1 MTWVVWRQQRSIVVA
16 FFAAAVVFAIW
27 LIVSGQH
34 EQSLWSQFL
43 AAPCKGGVST
53 NNGSNDSCNALY
65 SSIANGAHL
74 DDATTIVG
82 TIFAPLLGLILGVNA
97 VARELEQKT
106 NRLAW
111 TQSGTRSKWLASK
124 YLTSVATI
132 VVISVP
138 LCLVLS
144 WWVRASHDG
153 ARITPKVFPVSGFVE
168 IGYGVLCFV
177 LTVAVG
183 LVIRRAGW
191 TLAVCIIL
199 FAGLFFSFADRV
211 RQHLV
216 TPSVTTLQSEQIEVG
231 SGSGFYASGGAPANS
246 WFFYQGFESV
256 TTKGVPS
263 LAFLGKSNNAMQ
275 GCESKKV
282 SGNYVSGNYCL
293 HRLHL
298 RNVEVYIADSQFWK
312 LQLLEGGFYVGLAA
326 LLAGLS
332 FVEIRSARA

>member
-16 FFAAAVVFAIW
+16 FFSAAVVFAIW
-27 LIVSGQH
+27 LIATGQH

-43 AAPCKGGVST
+43 AAPCKGSLGSS
-53 NNGSNDSCNALY
+53 NGDINSCGALQAA
-65 SSIANGAHL
+65 IANGAHL
-74 DDATTIVG
+74 DDGTAIVG

-132 VVISVP
+132 VVISIP

-216 TPSVTTLQSEQIEVG
+216 SPSVTRVQTVQYEEG
-231 SGSGFYASGGAPANS
+231 SSSGFYSSGGAPANS
-246 WFFYQGFESV
+246 WFFYQGFEPV
-256 TTKGVPS
+256 TIKGVPS
-263 LAFLGKSNNAMQ
+263 LAFLGKSNNEMNS
-275 GCESKKV
+275 CESKKV
-282 SGNYVSGNYCL
+282 SGKYVSGNYCL
-293 HRLHL
+293 QHLHL
-298 RNVEVYIADSQFWK
+298 RNVEVYIADSQYWK
-312 LQLLEGGFYVGLAA
+312 LQLLEGGSYVGVAA
-326 LLAGLS
+326 LLAGLT
-332 FVEIRSARA
+332 FVGIRRARA

>member
-16 FFAAAVVFAIW
+16 FFAAAVAFAIW

-34 EQSLWSQFL
+34 EQSLWNQFL
-43 AAPCKGGVST
+43 AAPCKGLL
-53 NNGSNDSCNALY
+53 GSNNADINSCGALQ
-65 SSIANGAHL
+65 SAIANGAHL

-111 TQSGTRSKWLASK
+111 TQSGTRSRWLASK

-132 VVISVP
+132 AVISVP

-191 TLAVCIIL
+191 TLAVCIII

-216 TPSVTTLQSEQIEVG
+216 TPSVTTVQSSQSEEG
-231 SGSGFYASGGAPANS
+231 SSSGFYAAGGAPASS
-246 WFFYQGFESV
+246 WFFYQGFEPV

-263 LAFLGKSNNAMQ
+263 LAYLLTLNNAMNT
-275 GCESKKV
+275 CENNNS
-282 SGNYVSGNYCL
+282 SSPGNYCL
-293 HRLHL
+293 RHLHL
-298 RNVEVYIADSQFWK
+298 RGVEVYIADNQFWK
-312 LQLLEGGFYVGLAA
+312 LQLLEGGSYVGAAA
-326 LLAGLS
+326 LLVGLS
-332 FVEIRSARA
+332 FVEIRRAQA